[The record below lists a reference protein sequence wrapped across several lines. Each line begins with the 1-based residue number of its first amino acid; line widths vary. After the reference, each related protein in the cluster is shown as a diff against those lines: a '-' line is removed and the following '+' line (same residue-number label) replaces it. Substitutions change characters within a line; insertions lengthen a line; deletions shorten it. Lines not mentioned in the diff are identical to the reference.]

1 MKRFF
6 ITSTLVIGALASSV
20 SAASA
25 QTPAVTYATTGY
37 IGNSSYR
44 PLTLGWAFNLSASTT
59 VTQLGVWN
67 GGTLGNYMAGI
78 WTIGG
83 TSVVSTNVLSTDPVL
98 GDYRWASIASVVL
111 GAGDYVVGAEFRVG
125 LVPYQAWGVVTIP
138 SLTWIGDRQTFGGGL
153 NFPTYDTGGGF
164 GSNGILWANFATG
177 ANTTVPEPS
186 TWALMLVGLAA
197 VGVTSRRR
205 RLAGR

>member
-1 MKRFF
+1 VKRFF
-6 ITSTLVIGALASSV
+6 IASTLVIGALASSV

-25 QTPAVTYATTGY
+25 QTPAVTYATTGTL
-37 IGNSSYR
+37 SDSR
-44 PLTLGWAFNLSASTT
+44 PFTLGWAFNLSASTT

-98 GDYRWASIASVVL
+98 GDYRWGSITPVVL
-111 GAGDYVVGAEFRVG
+111 GAGDYVVGAEFREG
-125 LVPYQAWGVVTIP
+125 LFPSFATGVVTIP
-138 SLTWIGDRQTFGGGL
+138 SLTWIGDRQEFGGGL
-153 NFPTYDTGGGF
+153 NFPTYDSGGSY
-164 GSNGILWANFATG
+164 GSNGILWANFATD

-197 VGVTSRRR
+197 VGMTSRRR

>member
-6 ITSTLVIGALASSV
+6 IASTLVIGALASSV

-25 QTPAVTYATTGY
+25 QTPAVTYATTGTL
-37 IGNSSYR
+37 GDTR
-44 PLTLGWAFNLSASTT
+44 PFTLGWAFNLSASTT

-83 TSVVSTNVLSTDPVL
+83 TSVVSANVLSTDPVL

-111 GAGDYVVGAEFRVG
+111 GAGDYVVGAEYAGG
-125 LVPYQAWGVVTIP
+125 LFPDQATGVVTIP
-138 SLTWIGDRQTFGGGL
+138 TLTWTDSRYDFGAGL
-153 NFPTYDTGGGF
+153 NFPTNSTGGYY